1 MSMKSNTNIS
11 TDQLALLA
19 LKTHVNSDLQSTNW
33 STATSICNW
42 IGVTCGSRQQRVTAL
57 HLFGINLS
65 GTIPPHLGNLS
76 FFILLD
82 IRNNNFYGALPIELA
97 KLHRL
102 KSLWLDN
109 NNFNGE
115 IPSWFGSISKL
126 QNLSLSGKKF
136 IGVIPSSLCS
146 LSKLELLYLDYN
158 NLQGQI
164 PVAIRN
170 LSKVGTTLLVLSLIF
185 IISLSR
191 KRIVKVLTDQENS
204 QALLEWRR
212 ISYQE
217 LYEATN
223 GYCESKLLGAGSFGL
238 VYQGTL
244 LDGLDIIVKVFNLG
258 LEGAFK
264 SFDVEHKVLR
274 NIRYRNLIKIIN
286 NCCNVDFKALVLQFA
301 PNGSLKKWLY
311 SHNNFLDILHKLN
324 IMIDVATALE
334 YLYHGYILPM
344 VNCDLKPSNI
354 LLDEDM
360 VAHLGDFGMAKLL
373 GEEDSTMQTMTLAT
387 ISYMAPGDD

>member
-19 LKTHVNSDLQSTNW
+19 LKTHVNSDLLSTNW

-146 LSKLELLYLDYN
+146 LSKLEL
-158 NLQGQI
+158 
-164 PVAIRN
+164 
-170 LSKVGTTLLVLSLIF
+170 
-185 IISLSR
+185 
-191 KRIVKVLTDQENS
+191 
-204 QALLEWRR
+204 
-212 ISYQE
+212 
-217 LYEATN
+217 
-223 GYCESKLLGAGSFGL
+223 
-238 VYQGTL
+238 
-244 LDGLDIIVKVFNLG
+244 
-258 LEGAFK
+258 
-264 SFDVEHKVLR
+264 
-274 NIRYRNLIKIIN
+274 
-286 NCCNVDFKALVLQFA
+286 
-301 PNGSLKKWLY
+301 
-311 SHNNFLDILHKLN
+311 
-324 IMIDVATALE
+324 
-334 YLYHGYILPM
+334 
-344 VNCDLKPSNI
+344 
-354 LLDEDM
+354 
-360 VAHLGDFGMAKLL
+360 
-373 GEEDSTMQTMTLAT
+373 
-387 ISYMAPGDD
+387 